1 MAYSRWIPTLGF
13 LLLFWLSTT
22 SLQAQSKDD
31 HLEPADRHYTT
42 VERLQNNAALA
53 QVVVLTSFKS
63 SYVLSIEQDKQHY
76 YLTYAEIRRGTAPTA
91 GSRIDS
97 LVANSTRKVA
107 ITAELA
113 RTLTDLWHTA
123 IQQTRYPEP
132 LMRIRTDG
140 TRFVVSAFRP
150 GMGLRA
156 GTTWEPAVGTHMSSL
171 AGIVTELHQLA
182 TTGASS
188 EQQQNLLED
197 ARILLKALQPN

>member
-1 MAYSRWIPTLGF
+1 MLHTRWIPTLGS

-31 HLEPADRHYTT
+31 HLEPADWHYTT
-42 VERLQNNAALA
+42 VEQLQKTAALA

-63 SYVLSIEQDKQHY
+63 SYVLSIEQDKQRY
-76 YLTYAEIRRGTAPTA
+76 YLTYAEMRRGTAPAA
-91 GSRIDS
+91 GFRRDS
-97 LVANSTRKVA
+97 LVASSARKLA
-107 ITAELA
+107 ITTELA
-113 RTLTDLWHTA
+113 RTLTNLWHAA

-140 TRFVVSAFRP
+140 TRFVFSSFRP

-156 GTTWEPAVGTHMSSL
+156 GTTWEPAAGTHMSSL

-182 TTGASS
+182 TAGAYS